1 MKIGI
6 FETEHFEGAYPV
18 IRLFDLPANELF
30 IFTDTKTYKRFG
42 DLFGT
47 SMNRYQWRILKRTG
61 SRLLT
66 FWRFYRAVKK
76 AQPELLYINTI
87 SSNHLLFAAVIR
99 LLKGTR
105 VVLTVH
111 DINCLFQSKPSRNL
125 REMLHHLG
133 KRLLIRYVNEFNVVS
148 ETMVPYLQ
156 QQTTKPIHNVP
167 GAVFD
172 NRQHP
177 GITAPC
183 FHLVIPGTIDRKRRD
198 YAQVWAL
205 LQEAET
211 RQFPLYLTLLGGS
224 NDEYGQHILQE
235 AQDFP
240 TYYTHL
246 RVYNTRIVDQAE
258 FDQRLDEAHFIFIPS
273 VVNTA
278 ICYSIPETYG
288 ITKSSGNI
296 FDVIK
301 HAKPFIVP
309 TTLQIPDRLMSS
321 AVTYQQV
328 GEIISMLERMQ
339 AERNEYEALLQQAL
353 RNSGQ
358 YTPEQ
363 VRARNPTLFAVS

>member
-18 IRLFDLPANELF
+18 IRLFDLPSNELY

-47 SMNRYQWRILKRTG
+47 SMDRYHWRILKRAG
-61 SRLLT
+61 SRLRT
-66 FWRFYRAVKK
+66 FWRFYRAVQK
-76 AQPELLYINTI
+76 AKPDLLYINTI
-87 SSNHLLFAAVIR
+87 SSNHLLFAGVIR

-125 REMLHHLG
+125 RELVHHLG
-133 KRLLIRYVNEFNVVS
+133 KRLLIRYVDEFNVVS
-148 ETMVPYLQ
+148 ETMVSYLQ
-156 QQTTKPIHNVP
+156 QQTQKPIHNVP

-172 NRQHP
+172 NWQHP
-177 GITAPC
+177 GISASC

-198 YAQVWAL
+198 YSQVWAL

-211 RQFPLYLTLLGGS
+211 RQFPLYLTLLGGG
-224 NDEYGQHILQE
+224 NDEYAQHILRE
-235 AQDFP
+235 ARDFP

-246 RVYNTRIVDQAE
+246 RVYNTSIVDQAE
-258 FDQRLDEAHFIFIPS
+258 FDLRLNEAHFIFIPS
-273 VVNTA
+273 VVHTA
-278 ICYSIPETYG
+278 ICYSIPEVYG

-309 TTLQIPDRLMSS
+309 GTLQVPVRLASS
-321 AVTYQQV
+321 AITYQQV
-328 GEIISMLERMQ
+328 SEIVSLLERMQ
-339 AERNEYEALLQQAL
+339 ADRNLYNALLQQAL
-353 RNSGQ
+353 LNSGA
-358 YTPEQ
+358 YTPDQ
-363 VRARNPTLFAVS
+363 VRARNPTLFGAS